1 MRSNQRL
8 ELVFL
13 AKGEATVAE
22 IYEGL
27 MGKPMPFD
35 NRRGS
40 QAISPYL
47 SRFARSTGHAVL
59 KAEAAYTYRL
69 QYA

>member
-1 MRSNQRL
+1 MLSKHKL

-13 AKGEATVAE
+13 MHREATVAE

-27 MGKPMPFD
+27 FNRPMEVG
-35 NRRGS
+35 NRLGS

-47 SRFARSTGHAVL
+47 SRYARATGNAVL
-59 KAEAAYTYRL
+59 PTGDPYTYRL